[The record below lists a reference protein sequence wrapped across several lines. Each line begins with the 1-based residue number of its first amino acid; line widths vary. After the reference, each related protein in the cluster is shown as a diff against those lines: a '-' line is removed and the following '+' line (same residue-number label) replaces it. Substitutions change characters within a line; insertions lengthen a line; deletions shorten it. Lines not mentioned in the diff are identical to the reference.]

1 MNRPIRNRRSSM
13 PYFER
18 QPDAPAPLTI
28 PISRR
33 VLFSDAD
40 PMGILWH
47 GRYPAFFESA
57 AAELHRACG
66 LGYLD
71 YHQAGIQAPIVQ
83 LHIDYIASAY
93 LEEEVT
99 VQATLHWNDAARI
112 DTEYAIVRANGDLVA
127 RGYTVQ
133 LFISAATG
141 TPLLTPPAFVE
152 TSRQAWRDG
161 HLAHL
166 Q

>member
-1 MNRPIRNRRSSM
+1 MNTRQRRKSGM
-13 PYFER
+13 YFER
-18 QPDAPAPLTI
+18 HAGDPAPLTVQVK
-28 PISRR
+28 RR

-47 GRYPAFFESA
+47 GRYPAFFEAA

-71 YHQAGIQAPIVQ
+71 FQNAGIRAPIIQ
-83 LHIDYIASAY
+83 LQIAYLNSIF

-99 VQATLHWNDAARI
+99 IQGILVWNDAARI
-112 DTEYAIVRANGDLVA
+112 DTEYSIIKSNGQLA
-127 RGYTVQ
+127 SHGCTVQ
-133 LFISAATG
+133 LFTEAESGA
-141 TPLLTPPAFVE
+141 PLLTSPAFVE
-152 TSRQAWRDG
+152 ASRQAWRDG
-161 HLAHL
+161 QFSSL